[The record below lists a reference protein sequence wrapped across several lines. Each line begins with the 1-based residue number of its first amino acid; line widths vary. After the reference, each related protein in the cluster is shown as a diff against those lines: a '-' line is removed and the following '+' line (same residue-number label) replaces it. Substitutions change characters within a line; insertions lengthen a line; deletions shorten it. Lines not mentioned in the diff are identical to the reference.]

1 MNDTFKREMNTFVL
15 KEKTIFFLFHSYQQT
30 YFTGVGTSDNEMK
43 RSTNRPTGSEFE
55 FTLMCVSLTWH
66 VLKE

>member
-1 MNDTFKREMNTFVL
+1 MILF
-15 KEKTIFFLFHSYQQT
+15 KEKLTHVFLKKKTYFFLFHSYQKT

-66 VLKE
+66 FLKE